1 MSGPGR
7 NVGRRRKARELLVQA
22 LYASRVGAGPVVDAI
37 EEQIERRQP
46 SAGSAAYARELAP
59 VLAERRAAYDGR
71 IDALVENRAADRIG
85 VVERCVLQ
93 LALCE
98 LERGEVPEGAVISE
112 AVELAQ
118 NYSTDDAGR
127 FVNGLLSKLAAA
139 ARDGANDQA
148 N

>member
-1 MSGPGR
+1 MSDGSR
-7 NVGRRRKARELLVQA
+7 NLGRRRKARELLVQA
-22 LYASRVGAGPVVDAI
+22 LYASRVGGTPVVDAV
-37 EEQIERRQP
+37 EEQVARRQP

-59 VLAERRAAYDGR
+59 LLAERRAAYDGR

-98 LERGEVPEGAVISE
+98 LEQGEVPAGAVMSE

-127 FVNGLLSKLAAA
+127 FVNGLLAKLAAA
-139 ARDGANDQA
+139 ARDEA
-148 N
+148 